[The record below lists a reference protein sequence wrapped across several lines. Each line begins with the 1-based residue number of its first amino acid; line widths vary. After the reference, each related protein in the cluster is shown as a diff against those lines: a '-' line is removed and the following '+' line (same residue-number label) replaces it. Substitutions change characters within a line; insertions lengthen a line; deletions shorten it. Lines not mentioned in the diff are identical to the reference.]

1 MIFCFYKIA
10 VSFQVIFVLFLLTFQ
25 RTNRD
30 SIGGDYL
37 IWQLKIFLW
46 SFKTHILN
54 YPPLIKWGGI
64 EKLKYCLSNGTLKQL
79 TIVFAL
85 LIYMLFN
92 YYPSPPPPLEAFHDT
107 MNTIFSGG
115 INYQDIKAKNINKL
129 KTK

>member
-85 LIYMLFN
+85 LIYMFFN
-92 YYPSPPPPLEAFHDT
+92 YYPSPPPPPTWSLSWHNEYYLQWGH
-107 MNTIFSGG
+107 
-115 INYQDIKAKNINKL
+115 KL
-129 KTK
+129 SRYKGKKY